1 MITKTKT
8 KKKVA
13 FDIPKW
19 ETEQLDFG
27 YVVWKDIPEDQTLSS
42 KNIGCRVWVAGESD
56 KKERVLKAVHVAGE
70 KYWPEGGYEVLEL
83 DRNRVRSY
91 TPRCVRLHF
100 AQ

>member
-1 MITKTKT
+1 MIAKT
-8 KKKVA
+8 KKTL
-13 FDIPKW
+13 DIPKW
-19 ETEQLDFG
+19 ETEQIDFG
-27 YVVWKDIPEDQTLSS
+27 YVVWKDIPKEGVLT
-42 KNIGCRVWVAGESD
+42 KNEIGNRVWIAGEVD
-56 KKERVLKAVHVAGE
+56 KKERVLKAVHAPGE